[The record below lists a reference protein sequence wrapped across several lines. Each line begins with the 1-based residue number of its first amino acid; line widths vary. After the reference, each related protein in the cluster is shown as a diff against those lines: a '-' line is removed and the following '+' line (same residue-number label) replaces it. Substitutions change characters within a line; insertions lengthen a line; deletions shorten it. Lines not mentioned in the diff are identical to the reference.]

1 MWLIIINIAVFVIDI
16 PLSNIDLIKNSYG
29 DVITDLFGLNSQN
42 LFAYGYAW
50 QLVTYMFV
58 HSSVL
63 HLFFNM
69 FGLLIFGPKIEYTMG
84 KRKFLTFYLICGVG
98 SALFYML
105 VTGISNIPMVGASG
119 AIFGVLTAYGVMYPK
134 DIIYVQFFLPMPAIV
149 FVIVYG
155 LSQLI
160 FGFASLLAPQLGGIA
175 YFGHVG
181 GLVTGLILVK
191 FFGFN
196 RKKVRY
202 YWE

>member
-1 MWLIIINIAVFVIDI
+1 
-16 PLSNIDLIKNSYG
+16 
-29 DVITDLFGLNSQN
+29 
-42 LFAYGYAW
+42 
-50 QLVTYMFV
+50 
-58 HSSVL
+58 
-63 HLFFNM
+63 M